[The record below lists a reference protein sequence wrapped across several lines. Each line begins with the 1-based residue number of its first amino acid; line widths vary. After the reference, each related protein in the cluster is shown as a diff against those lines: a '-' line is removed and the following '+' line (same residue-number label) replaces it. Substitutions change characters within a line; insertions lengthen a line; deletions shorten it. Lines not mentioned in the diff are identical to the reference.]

1 MFSRPDKSRLIKT
14 EKDGKKTKNS
24 GSESED
30 LKLST
35 DVENNFDAIDMARW
49 PLQEPNLELEGT
61 FLGRGRSWYDLAER
75 RQYEIETLSIN
86 FWHVTDKDIFE
97 LSEPEHGQFYSAG
110 TFVVRWK
117 YKVSLTGRTLKGGQS
132 KHVAVGRE
140 RWAYFFWQGS
150 DSKPAEQGLSAL
162 MTVELDEEKGP
173 QIRVEQ
179 GHETAAFLNLWKGGM
194 VVHKGRRG
202 AAKDSYR

>member
-1 MFSRPDKSRLIKT
+1 M
-14 EKDGKKTKNS
+14 
-24 GSESED
+24 
-30 LKLST
+30 KLST

-202 AAKDSYR
+202 AVKDSYR